1 MLCVIQWCTRRFLQG
16 PETDPRAVDKIRT
29 AIAKGEDTSVCL
41 LNYRQ
46 DGSTF
51 WNQFFVAG
59 LRDAQGQTVNYVG
72 VQSKVS
78 EEYAQ
83 LVMQQQNAEFAQG
96 RASAAAGRQ
105 RKY

>member
-1 MLCVIQWCTRRFLQG
+1 LYAHNRS
-16 PETDPRAVDKIRT
+16 

-59 LRDAQGQTVNYVG
+59 LRDAQGHTVNYVG

-83 LVMQQQNAEFAQG
+83 LVVEQQNLEFKEGKA
-96 RASAAAGRQ
+96 AAAAAAAGYR
-105 RKY
+105 RK